1 MPIYKGLVTIKRDG
15 RYHPPGS
22 LHDLSEDEAK
32 GLGPSRIVLAPDQVA
47 ATAAIAL
54 ESVCLPVGET
64 NAGMPAGSESAGDAP
79 SDAPPS
85 VVVSPDDEQKGGASD
100 RIADIKAAFDL
111 LDAERDYFKSGKRAG
126 KPKQK
131 PVEEIVGFD
140 VSDGDIDAAL
150 ALRDAGL

>member
-1 MPIYKGLVTIKRDG
+1 MPVYRGLVTIKRDG

-32 GLGPSRIVLAPDQVA
+32 GLGPSRVVLAPDQALALADIA
-47 ATAAIAL
+47 ADAEARMTTFCPL
-54 ESVCLPVGET
+54 GDLSVTDSPPT
-64 NAGMPAGSESAGDAP
+64 
-79 SDAPPS
+79 PPS
-85 VVVSPDDEQKGGASD
+85 VVVPPADEQKGGVGD

-111 LDAERDYFKSGKRAG
+111 LDPDRDYFKSGKRVG

-140 VSDGDIDAAL
+140 ISDADIDAAL
-150 ALRDAGL
+150 ALAESGL